1 MGCIYSKPTKISD
14 LILEIENNTNYKKI
28 KENKD
33 LKNEKEENEE
43 NVDEELPS
51 YTEAITMWG

>member
-33 LKNEKEENEE
+33 LKNEKEEN
-43 NVDEELPS
+43 VDEELPS

>member
-14 LILEIENNTNYKKI
+14 LILEIENNTNYKKL
-28 KENKD
+28 KEK
-33 LKNEKEENEE
+33 KEKEENEENEE

-51 YTEAITMWG
+51 YTEALTMWG

>member
-14 LILEIENNTNYKKI
+14 LILEIENNTNYKKL
-28 KENKD
+28 KEK
-33 LKNEKEENEE
+33 KEKEENEE

-51 YTEAITMWG
+51 YTEALTMWG